1 MPDSDDASQKQE
13 RRRTKGT
20 QKRPDDARSTEAA
33 EAKPPEGDEANGGDV
48 PPTRSPRGFAAMS
61 EEQRRALGR
70 KGGRTAHARG
80 TANKFTS
87 ESGRE
92 AGRVPHANGNAHQWT
107 VEEAR
112 EAGRKG
118 GRSTRTRSTT
128 GKR

>member
-13 RRRTKGT
+13 RPRTKETRRRTADAGGADAPKAASPGT
-20 QKRPDDARSTEAA
+20 DDATAGESPP
-33 EAKPPEGDEANGGDV
+33 KPA
-48 PPTRSPRGFAAMS
+48 PRGFAAMS

-87 ESGRE
+87 ETGRE

-118 GRSTRTRSTT
+118 GRSSRGRSTP
-128 GKR
+128 KA